1 MTTSMTTSPYILSID
16 LNKNNKLLYTSTKSK
31 KELSPISGSELDYE
45 PDKWNKYNIKNS
57 HNCYSYA
64 LGKRTTKIKNKPQ
77 PGYSSGYK
85 HINDNEY
92 ECNFFY
98 NRLKKDVPA
107 SYIEKFD
114 NKCLPGFYKIFLAL
128 DKKNDYHWYVQNK
141 NKLWSHKPGHGEV
154 TDIDA
159 SKNKIKNPS
168 SANRD
173 YGYLNYN
180 TSCFYACVHSDLS
193 RAFYNIYKLK

>member
-1 MTTSMTTSPYILSID
+1 MTTSPYILSID
-16 LNKNNKLLYTSTKSK
+16 LNKNNKLLYTSNKSE
-31 KELSPISGSELDYE
+31 KEFSPMSGSELEYE

-85 HINDNEY
+85 HINDSEY

-141 NKLWSHKPGHGEV
+141 NKYWSHKPGHGEV

-159 SKNKIKNPS
+159 SKKKIKKPS
-168 SANRD
+168 SSNRD

-193 RAFYNIYKLK
+193 RALDNIYKLK

>member
-1 MTTSMTTSPYILSID
+1 MATSPYILSID
-16 LNKNNKLLYTSTKSK
+16 LNKNNKLINKHDKSK
-31 KELSPISGSELDYE
+31 KEFSPMSGSELSYE
-45 PDKWNKYNIKNS
+45 PDKWNKSSIKNS

-64 LGKRTTKIKNKPQ
+64 LGKRIEKIKNKPQ

-98 NRLKKDVPA
+98 DRLKKDVPA

-128 DKKNDYHWYVQNK
+128 DKQNDYHWYVQNN
-141 NKLWSHKPGHGEV
+141 NKYWSHKPGHSEV
-154 TDIDA
+154 TNIDA
-159 SKNKIKNPS
+159 SKKKIKNPS
-168 SANRD
+168 SANRN
-173 YGYLNYN
+173 YGYLNYK

-193 RAFYNIYKLK
+193 RALDNIYNIK